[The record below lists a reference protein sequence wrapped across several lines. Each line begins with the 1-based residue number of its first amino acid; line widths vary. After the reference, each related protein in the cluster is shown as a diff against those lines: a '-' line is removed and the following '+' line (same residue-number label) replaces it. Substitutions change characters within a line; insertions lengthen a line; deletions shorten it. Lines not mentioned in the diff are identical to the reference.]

1 MATRWE
7 RLAGDTSVFA
17 LKVSFSPDPDAGA
30 ASHPDEAI
38 SWGGFQIWVEGR
50 NLCAHQDGGERFA
63 SVHWYLL
70 PLFEWFAAN
79 WDPLLHEEKLPV
91 KNAAETAWQSLRQ
104 TRFPPFV
111 MEDDNERSERWER
124 DWHFWYFRH
133 CLYVARRGGLFP
145 EILIRRWRDSV
156 EISWGSS
163 SERDAEDSFRFLDGK
178 LGVARVP
185 PKLVAEALEE
195 VLAGAAQYL
204 VDQSPKSERLQA
216 LRKAVKSLRKPDEI
230 ANDRLAW
237 LAGLG
242 VDAPGFRKGWKRV
255 REQFKDLPEKEMSG
269 LFGAD
274 VGGLVVEGSCHAA
287 LMYGT
292 VAPTLDESSVL
303 GIAKAMIELHEP
315 GTESEKL
322 KALVRSEP
330 IADTGP
336 SWEQGY
342 ELAQEVLEE
351 VSQLATD
358 EVPVDMDS
366 VLAELGVDVHDLELS
381 DCTIRGLAV
390 AGSDFRPGIRVN
402 VSHEAN
408 GYPSGRRF
416 TLAHELCHLL
426 FDREAG
432 RRLAIASGP
441 WAPRDVE
448 RRANAFAA
456 MLLMPR
462 DLVAKVI
469 NELKVKLETKEGIAQ
484 VAKHLGAS
492 FDATLW
498 HLTNLGFLDDY
509 VRQRISS
516 ETYQAALK
524 AER

>member
-1 MATRWE
+1 MTTRWE

-17 LKVSFSPDPDAGA
+17 LKVSFSPDPDAGV
-30 ASHPDEAI
+30 ASHPDETI
-38 SWGGFQIWVEGR
+38 SWGGFQIWVDGR
-50 NLCAHQDGGERFA
+50 NLCAHQDGGERFD

-70 PLFEWFAAN
+70 PLFEWFVTN

-91 KNAAETAWQSLRQ
+91 KNAAEAAWQSLRQ
-104 TRFPPFV
+104 TQFPPL
-111 MEDDNERSERWER
+111 MMKDDDERAERWER
-124 DWHFWYFRH
+124 DWQSWYFRH
-133 CLYVARRGGLFP
+133 CLYVARQGGLFP

-156 EISWGSS
+156 EISWGSTS
-163 SERDAEDSFRFLDGK
+163 QRYTGDGFRFLDGRM
-178 LGVARVP
+178 GVARVP
-185 PKLVAEALEE
+185 PKLVAEAIEE
-195 VLAGAAQYL
+195 VLAGAAHYL
-204 VDQSPKSERLQA
+204 VDQSPESQRLRA
-216 LRKAVKSLRKPDEI
+216 LQSGVKNLRKPDES
-230 ANDRLAW
+230 ANERLAW

-242 VDAPGFRKGWKRV
+242 LDASEFKNGWMRV
-255 REQFKDLPEKEMSG
+255 RDHFKDLPETDRSG
-269 LFGAD
+269 LFAAD

-292 VAPTLDESSVL
+292 VSPTLDESSVL
-303 GIAKAMIELHEP
+303 GIAKAIVDLHEP
-315 GTESEKL
+315 GAESKKL

-330 IADTGP
+330 IVDSDP

-342 ELAQEVLEE
+342 ELALEVLEE

-358 EVPVDMDS
+358 NLSLDMDS
-366 VLAELGVDVHDLELS
+366 VLAALGVDVRDLQLS
-381 DCTIRGLAV
+381 DRTIRGLAV
-390 AGSDFRPGIRVN
+390 AGSDFRPGICVN
-402 VSHEAN
+402 ESHEAN

-416 TLAHELCHLL
+416 TLAHEFCHLL

-462 DLVAKVI
+462 DLVVNVI
-469 NELKVKLETKEGIAQ
+469 KELTVKLETKEGVAL

-498 HLTNLGFLDDY
+498 HLTNLGFLDDDL
-509 VRQRISS
+509 RQRISS
-516 ETYQAALK
+516 EAYQAALQT
-524 AER
+524 EH